1 MALQA
6 YAQQPPLA
14 VPRTAPALSVLA
26 AAESELDL
34 RAQWVLKANDGA
46 PAETRRSLTQALQ
59 TAVIHLRS
67 LVQTGAREARAQ
79 RGQALRHLRQLAVA
93 GLLSLALLAMVGVVR
108 RRRAARRHQLL
119 TLAVRSNNL
128 KMWVPRESRGWR
140 GG

>member
-1 MALQA
+1 M
-6 YAQQPPLA
+6 
-14 VPRTAPALSVLA
+14 PALSAQLTALA
-26 AAESELDL
+26 VAETELTL
-34 RAQWVLKANDGA
+34 RAQWALKASDGA
-46 PAETRRSLTQALQ
+46 PAETRRSLTRALQ
-59 TAVIHLRS
+59 TAVTHLRS

-79 RGQALRHLRQLAVA
+79 RGQALRHLRE
-93 GLLSLALLAMVGVVR
+93 LAMVGVVR

>member
-1 MALQA
+1 M
-6 YAQQPPLA
+6 
-14 VPRTAPALSVLA
+14 PALSAQLTALA
-26 AAESELDL
+26 VAETELTL

-46 PAETRRSLTQALQ
+46 PAETRRALTQALQ

-93 GLLSLALLAMVGVVR
+93 GLLSLALLAAISIKR

>member
-1 MALQA
+1 M
-6 YAQQPPLA
+6 
-14 VPRTAPALSVLA
+14 PALSAQLTALA
-26 AAESELDL
+26 VAETELTF
-34 RAQWVLKANDGA
+34 RAQWALKASDGA
-46 PAETRRSLTQALQ
+46 PAETHRSLTQALQ

-140 GG
+140 GA

>member
-26 AAESELDL
+26 SAESELDL
-34 RAQWVLKANDGA
+34 RAQWVLKASDGA
-46 PAETRRSLTQALQ
+46 PAETHRSLTQALQ

-79 RGQALRHLRQLAVA
+79 RGQALRHLRE
-93 GLLSLALLAMVGVVR
+93 LAMVGVVL

>member
-14 VPRTAPALSVLA
+14 VPRKAPALSGLA
-26 AAESELDL
+26 LAESELTL
-34 RAQWVLKANDGA
+34 RAQWALKASDGA
-46 PAETRRSLTQALQ
+46 PAETRRSLTRALQ
-59 TAVIHLRS
+59 TAVTHLRS

-79 RGQALRHLRQLAVA
+79 RGQALRHLRE
-93 GLLSLALLAMVGVVR
+93 LAMVGVVR